1 MEFDINSKVN
11 LENDDRDVIINAI
24 KSVLYTEGIDGD
36 GEISVS
42 IVSSDEIQR
51 LNKEYRG
58 VDSTTDV
65 LSFPQYESI
74 EKIKLDTYKMIGDI
88 VINIDKVVTQSI
100 EYKTGRK
107 RELAYLTIHSMY
119 HLLGFDHM
127 EEEEKQEMRTREEIA
142 YRNMEEL

>member
-1 MEFDINSKVN
+1 MIFDINAKVA
-11 LENDDRDVIINAI
+11 LQEDDRTIIIQAI
-24 KSVLYTEGIDGD
+24 KSVLYTEDIDGD

-42 IVSSDEIQR
+42 VVSSDDIQQ

-58 VDSTTDV
+58 VDATTDV

-74 EKIKLDTYKMIGDI
+74 EDIKLDDYKMIGDI
-88 VINIDKVVTQSI
+88 VINIDKVVSQSI
-100 EYKTGRK
+100 EYQTGRQ

-127 EEEEKQEMRTREEIA
+127 QEEEKEEMRSREEMA